1 MKACFHTLQF
11 KLNIVKLVHFINE
24 KEKKGR
30 KLGLHYNQH
39 SLFTEKSA
47 FVFDD

>member
-1 MKACFHTLQF
+1 MKACLHTLQV
-11 KLNIVKLVHFINE
+11 KLNIIKLIHFINE

-39 SLFTEKSA
+39 SLFMKKSA
-47 FVFDD
+47 ILDD